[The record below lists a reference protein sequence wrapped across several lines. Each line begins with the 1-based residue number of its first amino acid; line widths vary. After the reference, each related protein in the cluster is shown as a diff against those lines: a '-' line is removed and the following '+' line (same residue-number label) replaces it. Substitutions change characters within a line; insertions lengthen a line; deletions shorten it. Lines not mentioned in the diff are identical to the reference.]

1 MISINQGFT
10 TQISWRG
17 KIFFFQKIQGL
28 KLIWFHSFKAC
39 QTNKARCKKGLRAML
54 EISTGHILYVCLSNT
69 LSTDRSQVKK
79 PWLVCWVMNC
89 VWAKTNFFRQNHWW
103 LLRLLP
109 AGDLLMKNNY
119 SFKSQTVLFLSYFP
133 YCTVQGFS
141 LWPNSL
147 KGRKNKTE
155 EGHIIAFPCS
165 KCFPSL
171 IYDEGLHSHNI
182 ICNAPIQFFSNIK
195 SVAIKNQD

>member
-1 MISINQGFT
+1 MNICDINKPGVHNTNFMAGQN
-10 TQISWRG
+10 
-17 KIFFFQKIQGL
+17 IFFFQKIQGL

-39 QTNKARCKKGLRAML
+39 QTNKARCKKDLRAML

-109 AGDLLMKNNY
+109 ARDLLMKNNY

-133 YCTVQGFS
+133 YCTYRS
-141 LWPNSL
+141 
-147 KGRKNKTE
+147 R
-155 EGHIIAFPCS
+155 
-165 KCFPSL
+165 
-171 IYDEGLHSHNI
+171 
-182 ICNAPIQFFSNIK
+182 FFF
-195 SVAIKNQD
+195 VT